1 MPEVDD
7 SDRPPS
13 RRDIGSRVRSWV
25 TSRVPSIG
33 MSQPSHGQPPAAA
46 LAARRKLGKIASTMS
61 AALSWASV
69 GGIAAMAVLAA
80 TSSARAPST
89 QAATR
94 IAALTPPATKPSA
107 PSMQSP
113 TSQPA
118 IRVAAVRQSTTP
130 AAKSDAPS
138 PVTGTPTPPPPA
150 PAAAS
155 PAAPGDTPAAA
166 PPEPPAPLTK
176 WSEAETAA
184 ALREC
189 LTLLAPI
196 AAGLDVSEPMRAGD
210 CGSPAPV
217 LLRSV
222 GASSRV
228 EMKPAATLN
237 CRMVARMHEWVETT
251 LQPAARAE
259 FGSPVVRIIGS
270 SGYSCRNRYGLAN
283 APISEHAFANA
294 IDIGGFVLADGRT
307 VSVLGAWGPTAR
319 DTTRDKDAAKIAK
332 GTKPAVTELRTKVA
346 AAAEA
351 ASHPPVTTSAAG
363 DGKPASLERPSV
375 SQRIASAS
383 KQPLPGRSALGNPP
397 PSPADAARAA
407 SEISGPAAPAAGS
420 GADDPPS
427 ALPGTK
433 EAARSKDTA
442 KSRDAAMKDAERADK
457 AAKDAA
463 AKEAREKEREAEKA
477 KLAEAQSRFLKR
489 LHSGACRTFATV
501 LGPEANE
508 AHRNHFHFDLKERRT
523 KVAVCQ

>member
-13 RRDIGSRVRSWV
+13 RREITSRVRGWV

-33 MSQPSHGQPPAAA
+33 KSQPSPGEPATATPPAP
-46 LAARRKLGKIASTMS
+46 RKLASIASTTS

-80 TSSARAPST
+80 TSNTRAPAT
-89 QAATR
+89 QPATR
-94 IAALTPPATKPSA
+94 TAALAPPATKPSA
-107 PSMQSP
+107 LSMQSSS
-113 TSQPA
+113 TQPA
-118 IRVAAVRQSTTP
+118 IRVAAVRQSSTP
-130 AAKSDAPS
+130 AAKSDASS
-138 PVTGTPTPPPPA
+138 PVTGTPTPPPPVS
-150 PAAAS
+150 AATS
-155 PAAPGDTPAAA
+155 PAAPGDTPGTA

-189 LTLLAPI
+189 LALLAPI

-222 GASSRV
+222 GSASRI

-237 CRMVARMHEWVETT
+237 CRMVAKLHDWVETT

-259 FGSPVVRIIGS
+259 LGSPVVRIIGS

-319 DTTRDKDAAKIAK
+319 DTTRDKDATKLAKSA
-332 GTKPAVTELRTKVA
+332 KPAATELRTKVA

-351 ASHPPVTTSAAG
+351 ASHPPAHASAAERQ
-363 DGKPASLERPSV
+363 PASPERPSG

-407 SEISGPAAPAAGS
+407 SEIHGPAAPAAGS
-420 GADDPPS
+420 GADDLPP
-427 ALPGTK
+427 ALPGSK
-433 EAARSKDTA
+433 DAARSKDATKA
-442 KSRDAAMKDAERADK
+442 RDAAMKDAERARKAAEDA
-457 AAKDAA
+457 AAKDA
-463 AKEAREKEREAEKA
+463 KDKEREAEKA

>member
-1 MPEVDD
+1 MPDVK
-7 SDRPPS
+7 
-13 RRDIGSRVRSWV
+13 
-25 TSRVPSIG
+25 
-33 MSQPSHGQPPAAA
+33 
-46 LAARRKLGKIASTMS
+46 KLGRIASTTS

-69 GGIAAMAVLAA
+69 GGIAAIAVISA
-80 TSSARAPST
+80 SSSPRTPDAPSPSRV
-89 QAATR
+89 ATL
-94 IAALTPPATKPSA
+94 APDLTKPTVSGGA
-107 PSMQSP
+107 SP
-113 TSQPA
+113 AARPA
-118 IRVAAVRQSTTP
+118 IRVAAVRPSATP
-130 AAKSDAPS
+130 TAKSDAT
-138 PVTGTPTPPPPA
+138 VTGPPA
-150 PAAAS
+150 PAAP
-155 PAAPGDTPAAA
+155 PATAPAETSMPA
-166 PPEPPAPLTK
+166 PVEPPAPLTK

-222 GASSRV
+222 GAASRI

-237 CRMVARMHEWVETT
+237 CRMVAKLHDWVETT

-259 FGSPVVRIIGS
+259 LGSPVVRIIGS

-319 DTTRDKDAAKIAK
+319 DATRDKDATRLAKSA
-332 GTKPAVTELRTKVA
+332 KPAVTELRTKVA

-351 ASHPPVTTSAAG
+351 ASHPPAAPTVTDGAA
-363 DGKPASLERPSV
+363 KPASPERPSV
-375 SQRIASAS
+375 AERLASLART
-383 KQPLPGRSALGNPP
+383 PPPGRSALGNPP

-407 SEISGPAAPAAGS
+407 SATTGPASVIDAPAISSAGTGAGEPAAPGPASKSAPKGKTGS
-420 GADDPPS
+420 KAT
-427 ALPGTK
+427 A
-433 EAARSKDTA
+433 AARG
-442 KSRDAAMKDAERADK
+442 AERAVEDAK
-457 AAKDAA
+457 QAAAKDAR
-463 AKEAREKEREAEKA
+463 ENDAREKEREAEKTR
-477 KLAEAQSRFLKR
+477 LAEAQSRFLKR

-508 AHRNHFHFDLKERRT
+508 AHRNHFHFDLKERRS

>member
-7 SDRPPS
+7 SDRPPLP
-13 RRDIGSRVRSWV
+13 RDITSRVRSWV

-33 MSQPSHGQPPAAA
+33 MSQPSHGEPAAAA
-46 LAARRKLGKIASTMS
+46 LAARRKLGKIASTTS

-113 TSQPA
+113 SSQAA
-118 IRVAAVRQSTTP
+118 IRVAAVRQSATP

-259 FGSPVVRIIGS
+259 LGSPVVRIIGS

-319 DTTRDKDAAKIAK
+319 DTTRDKDAARLAK

-351 ASHPPVTTSAAG
+351 ASHPPAHASAAERQ
-363 DGKPASLERPSV
+363 PASPERPSV

-407 SEISGPAAPAAGS
+407 SEISGPAAPTAGNS
-420 GADDPPS
+420 SDEPS
-427 ALPGTK
+427 AATPGTNDT
-433 EAARSKDTA
+433 ARPRNTA
-442 KSRDAAMKDAERADK
+442 KSRDAAMKDAERAEK

-463 AKEAREKEREAEKA
+463 AKDAREKEREAEKA